1 MLAGFNLDK
10 VYQYLLI
17 GLAFIF
23 PLTVFGGNLIVVVI
37 CILWIFSGKY
47 KYKYQKII
55 SSNVMLASILFFC
68 MHVIGLI
75 WTEDMKWG
83 FHVVHKMWYFLL
95 FYPILYTIVKK
106 DNIKYYVT
114 AFLIAISLTE
124 IVSYLVWFE
133 VIPPFKNATVINPTP
148 FMSHISYNPILAFA
162 IYLTSYEIFF
172 NKRLIKPKLFLYSF
186 FTVTMTINMFITG
199 GRAGQSMF
207 FAMVAILI
215 FQVLNHQKIKS
226 FIAISLILPIIFF
239 IAYYYS
245 DLFHTRFNETIIN
258 IINFSENKNTSV
270 GQRIS
275 YAINSW
281 DIIIN
286 NPLFGVGTG
295 DFTLENAKQ
304 NLVNSPDVQMT
315 TNPHNMY
322 LLIMVQNGIVGL
334 VTMLSIFFYQIK
346 LALNSKNKF
355 MKDAGLTLPLLFL
368 LIMFSDA
375 YLLGHYTTLM
385 FVFFSSFLHNNFEKD

>member
-199 GRAGQSMF
+199 GRAGQAMF

-245 DLFHTRFNETIIN
+245 DLLHTRFNETIIN

-334 VTMLSIFFYQIK
+334 VTMLSIFFYQINLHIFLED
-346 LALNSKNKF
+346 LAPQ
-355 MKDAGLTLPLLFL
+355 D
-368 LIMFSDA
+368 
-375 YLLGHYTTLM
+375 YL
-385 FVFFSSFLHNNFEKD
+385 SS